1 MTIWWTCPPP
11 PPSWPPSS
19 LSIMQLSLSQFVA
32 QLAKN
37 PPAMRETWVQ
47 SLGLEDLL
55 EKRKATHSSI
65 LAWRIPQ
72 GWQRG
77 QTRLS
82 DFHFH
87 FMYGCESWTI
97 KKAECQRIGAFE
109 LWCWRR
115 LLRVPGTARRSNQ
128 PRIFI
133 GRTDAKAEAL
143 LWSPD
148 AKNWLAEKD
157 YFWERLRAGGEGGD
171 REWNDWMASLTQFTW
186 VWANSRRQWR
196 TRKPGLLQSMDS
208 QKAGHDLVTEQ
219 HFFQVWQSQFS
230 LK

>member
-1 MTIWWTCPPP
+1 MKL
-11 PPSWPPSS
+11 SS
-19 LSIMQLSLSQFVA
+19 YNCMVRVWYKNWGWFCDITHLIFLGSKITADGDCSHEIKRHLLLGRKAMINLARILKSRAVTLPTKVC
-32 QLAKN
+32 LAKALVF
-37 PPAMRETWVQ
+37 PVV
-47 SLGLEDLL
+47 
-55 EKRKATHSSI
+55 
-65 LAWRIPQ
+65 
-72 GWQRG
+72 
-77 QTRLS
+77 
-82 DFHFH
+82 
-87 FMYGCESWTI
+87 MYGYESWTI
-97 KKAECQRIGAFE
+97 SKAENWRTDAFK

-196 TRKPGLLQSMDS
+196 ARKAGLLQSMGS
-208 QKAGHDLVTEQ
+208 QKARHDLVTEQ

>member
-1 MTIWWTCPPP
+1 MST
-11 PPSWPPSS
+11 SS
-19 LSIMQLSLSQFVA
+19 SIMTTIIIINNAVITVTICGSTGKESACNAGDLGSIPGSGRSAGEEKGYPLQHS
-32 QLAKN
+32 
-37 PPAMRETWVQ
+37 
-47 SLGLEDLL
+47 GLENS
-55 EKRKATHSSI
+55 KGMVKN
-65 LAWRIPQ
+65 
-72 GWQRG
+72 

-97 KKAECQRIGAFE
+97 QKAECWRIGAFE

-196 TRKPGLLQSMDS
+196 TRKPGLLQSMGS